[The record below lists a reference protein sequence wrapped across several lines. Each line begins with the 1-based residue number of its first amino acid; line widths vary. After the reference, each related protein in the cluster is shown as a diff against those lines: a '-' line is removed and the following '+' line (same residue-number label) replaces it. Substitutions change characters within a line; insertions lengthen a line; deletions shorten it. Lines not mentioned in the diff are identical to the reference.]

1 MQEHT
6 YNEGS
11 FLAGDLFILVLLA
24 SKLCNLLY
32 LLSSGSDL
40 QPDRVLLI
48 GRNMLSIF
56 LEFPD
61 N

>member
-1 MQEHT
+1 MQAHI

-11 FLAGDLFILVLLA
+11 LLAGDLFMLVLLA
-24 SKLCNLLY
+24 SNLCNFLY
-32 LLSSGSDL
+32 LLSSGSDS

-56 LEFPD
+56 PEFPD